1 MVEKLTVNLTI
12 ADDEQATTECLHE
25 AWKEIGYGRAPD
37 VVRTY
42 PDGSEKWYYLTYVA
56 GMDDD
61 GPYELVTDGPAS
73 GEKVYARW

>member
-1 MVEKLTVNLTI
+1 MRHVLTVELTI
-12 ADDEQATTECLHE
+12 PDDEDATIACSHE

-37 VVRTY
+37 VVRTDS
-42 PDGSEKWYYLTYVA
+42 DGNERWYYLTLA
-56 GMDDD
+56 GGMDDD